1 VLRSRAGL
9 TGIALSASPV
19 GTAALA
25 NFFSGMSQPYR
36 VEATTVAWVTGVG
49 TVGLNAAG
57 AFLGGYLCDRYNR
70 RVLYLA
76 AGVLTALCGIAM
88 AGAPHTEAAYVIGVS
103 TYGLITGFCYAAF
116 TAYVLETIGESDRT
130 AATKYSLFTAA
141 SNLAIAYVGWI
152 DTRFDERYGVSGV
165 VMSDAALNLI
175 GAAVLAIVF
184 WRLGS
189 FGKWRHAAEP
199 DRREQG

>member
-1 VLRSRAGL
+1 
-9 TGIALSASPV
+9 
-19 GTAALA
+19 
-25 NFFSGMSQPYR
+25 
-36 VEATTVAWVTGVG
+36 
-49 TVGLNAAG
+49 
-57 AFLGGYLCDRYNR
+57 
-70 RVLYLA
+70 
-76 AGVLTALCGIAM
+76 
-88 AGAPHTEAAYVIGVS
+88 
-103 TYGLITGFCYAAF
+103 
-116 TAYVLETIGESDRT
+116 VLETIGESDRT

-189 FGKWRHAAEP
+189 FGKWRHSTEP
-199 DRREQG
+199 ARRDQA